1 MIVLVVVLLVGMLLE
16 RVGYFVEACSSQ
28 WALYLDLTLGA
39 VHGYVELYNLYAYI
53 FYFAYSLFFQLSFS
67 KIFLN

>member
-1 MIVLVVVLLVGMLLE
+1 MIALLVVLLVGMLLE

-28 WALYLDLTLGA
+28 WAYLDLTLGA

-53 FYFAYSLFFQLSFS
+53 FYFAYSLFYQLSFS